1 MRDSLYFPQEDENDS
16 ASDKR
21 LNLPDRF
28 LAGLPQRGQKLLM
41 IGVIVEDGFAAIAAT
56 HDVVNRARIL
66 DSQLARHAR
75 YRGEPP
81 LSCQ

>member
-1 MRDSLYFPQEDENDS
+1 MVGHQ
-16 ASDKR
+16 AKGVK
-21 LNLPDRF
+21 LPDRL
-28 LAGLPQRGQKLLM
+28 LAGLPQRGHKQLA

-75 YRGEPP
+75 HSAEGA
-81 LSCQ
+81 LTC